1 MSAHKRPG
9 DLRAARRDDR
19 RAELLDAAR
28 SAIRRE
34 GRMASM
40 DTIAR
45 EAGITK
51 PIVYKHFGDRSGLAD
66 ALATEFVDS
75 LLSELGS
82 ALGREAQPV
91 DILRT
96 TVDAYLAFVERDP
109 QIYRFV
115 AREALAGSPDGT
127 DAMSGVIREISRQV
141 AVLLGEQLRSAGLD
155 SGPAEPWAFGI
166 VGMVHLA
173 GDWWVE
179 RRTMSRETLVDYL
192 AGLLWHGMAGWG
204 DVQRGLADQRDAR
217 PDGGDQAD

>member
-1 MSAHKRPG
+1 
-9 DLRAARRDDR
+9 
-19 RAELLDAAR
+19 
-28 SAIRRE
+28 
-34 GRMASM
+34 MASM
-40 DTIAR
+40 DAIAR

-66 ALATEFVDS
+66 ALATEFIDS
-75 LLSELGS
+75 LLAEIGS
-82 ALGREAQPV
+82 ALGREAEPQ

-96 TVDAYLAFVERDP
+96 TVDAYLSFVERDP

-115 AREALAGSPDGT
+115 AREALAGPADGS

-141 AVLLGEQLRSAGLD
+141 AVLLGEQLRTAGLD

-179 RRTMSRETLVDYL
+179 RRTMPRERLVDYL
-192 AGLLWHGMAGWG
+192 AGLLWHGMGGWG
-204 DVQRGLADQRDAR
+204 AAQRALAEQRGQSPDRGDGAD
-217 PDGGDQAD
+217 